1 MVTSICEIRVYT
13 YFEETFSIDREI
25 SIVLPLDHSTKISF
39 TFSQSPIARRFD
51 PISLFSSTPRNRLV
65 SVCSLSKFV
74 SAKVRRFPR
83 RIPLFHTPEFPPP
96 SYYLNNRNSPTRVNL
111 IMCSCR
117 TPRQPAEFWILAI
130 PLVRCTWDTE
140 SLEKKASPN
149 EPRDGKE
156 GERRKIEEGKNH
168 ESL

>member
-1 MVTSICEIRVYT
+1 MPRAKYAFTRGNVFNRSRN
-13 YFEETFSIDREI
+13 IDRPP
-25 SIVLPLDHSTKISF
+25 SRSLDQNFFHVLA
-39 TFSQSPIARRFD
+39 IANRETIR
-51 PISLFSSTPRNRLV
+51 PISLFFSTPRNRLV

-96 SYYLNNRNSPTRVNL
+96 SYYLDNRNSPTRVNL

-140 SLEKKASPN
+140 SLEKKASLN

>member
-1 MVTSICEIRVYT
+1 MVTSICHARNT
-13 YFEETFSIDREI
+13 RLHEETFSIDREI
-25 SIVLPLDHSTKISF
+25 SIVLPLDHSTKIS
-39 TFSQSPIARRFD
+39 SRSRNRQSRDDSTRYL
-51 PISLFSSTPRNRLV
+51 SSSTSRNRLV

-96 SYYLNNRNSPTRVNL
+96 SYYLDNRNSPTRVNL

-117 TPRQPAEFWILAI
+117 TPGQPAEFWILAI

>member
-13 YFEETFSIDREI
+13 RKRFQSIAKYRSSSL
-25 SIVLPLDHSTKISF
+25 SITRPKFLSRSRNRQSRDDSTRYLS
-39 TFSQSPIARRFD
+39 
-51 PISLFSSTPRNRLV
+51 SSTPRNRLV

-96 SYYLNNRNSPTRVNL
+96 SYYLDNRNSPTRVNL

>member
-1 MVTSICEIRVYT
+1 MPRVVYLHDE
-13 YFEETFSIDREI
+13 FVFLIDREI
-25 SIVLPLDHSTKISF
+25 SIAFPPDRSIKISF
-39 TFSQSPIARRFD
+39 TFTQSPIARRRFD
-51 PISLFSSTPRNRLV
+51 LPLQHRNRLV

-83 RIPLFHTPEFPPP
+83 RTPEFPPP
-96 SYYLNNRNSPTRVNL
+96 SYYRDNRNGPTRVNL

-140 SLEKKASPN
+140 TLEKKAPS

-156 GERRKIEEGKNH
+156 GGKKENWKKYR